1 MGGSSSKPAPVAET
15 AKTFTPDLS
24 KFTVTG
30 DYAVELQR
38 KAEEAAAATSKAMEE
53 GQAALAAQMA
63 AASSASWWTNVKW
76 GAALLATIVVMAG
89 IGYLIWYIL
98 FKTGVTNKDPGS
110 GSSYGT
116 TSTARA
122 LTVYSATHGT
132 NNVTPAVQA
141 LIANTDSLSLATP
154 LSTTLMAQDPT
165 LKLNATDTFSIS
177 YASSGILYNY
187 NNVSDSTAVI
197 ISPVQ
202 TPGTAAGSSGATPP
216 TDKSTA
222 PPSQPGFFARL
233 WGSVSGGSS
242 GDLLGSI
249 HDATTTTSVSGS
261 NAPLSSE
268 GDGAYGMQWW
278 MFVKDWNYGYGKDKS
293 VVVRP
298 DPTNS
303 KVMNPSISLHP
314 TDNSLRVSVS
324 VFPSTEGG
332 AAASQPAPAGHS
344 GASDDVFVCEVP
356 NIPLQTWFS
365 VSVTVFGRNLDIY
378 IDGKLVKSCFL
389 TGVPKPATGDVQ
401 VTPGGGFSGN
411 ICNFTHY
418 PRMLTPSDANSFWTA
433 GTSCQKATAPS
444 STAAATGYSVKFG
457 VYDPLGKQVQQYTF

>member
-1 MGGSSSKPAPVAET
+1 MGGSSSKPAPVAEP

-24 KFTVTG
+24 KFTVSG

-38 KAEEAAAATSKAMEE
+38 KAEEAAAATAKAMKE

-63 AASSASWWTNVKW
+63 AASSSAWWVKLGW
-76 GAALLATIVVMAG
+76 GITTIVLLGG
-89 IGYLIWYIL
+89 IGFAIWYIL
-98 FKTGVTNKDPGS
+98 SKITSNVPDPTNKNT
-110 GSSYGT
+110 YGT
-116 TSTARA
+116 GQTPNS

-132 NNVTPAVQA
+132 NNVTSAVQS
-141 LIANTDSLSLATP
+141 LIANTDSLSLAAP

-165 LKLNATDTFSIS
+165 LKLNTTDTFSIS

-187 NNVSDSTAVI
+187 TNASDSTAVI

-202 TPGTAAGSSGATPP
+202 TPGTPSGASGSTPSP
-216 TDKSTA
+216 DKSTA
-222 PPSQPGFFARL
+222 PPSQPGVLARL
-233 WGSVSGGSS
+233 WGSVTGGSS

-365 VSVTVFGRNLDIY
+365 VAVTVFGRNLDIY

-389 TGVPKPATGDVQ
+389 TGVPKPATGDLQ

-418 PRMLTPSDANSFWTA
+418 PRMLTPSDANSFWST
-433 GTSCQKATAPS
+433 GTSCQKATAPGAA
-444 STAAATGYSVKFG
+444 AAATGYSVKFG

>member
-1 MGGSSSKPAPVAET
+1 MGGSSSKPAPVAEP

-24 KFTVTG
+24 KFTLSG

-63 AASSASWWTNVKW
+63 AASRSRLLMNIGWGFLTLIIVA
-76 GAALLATIVVMAG
+76 GAAYGLWVLASKINPNVAKPPGLNLFGAKHGSTDVTQKVLGLIQNGALKIPASISSSLGGSLSSTDSLVITYQYEGDPSPLTATFQDTQDVVIDGANA
-89 IGYLIWYIL
+89 I
-98 FKTGVTNKDPGS
+98 KP
-110 GSSYGT
+110 GT
-116 TSTARA
+116 TSDG
-122 LTVYSATHGT
+122 S
-132 NNVTPAVQA
+132 PAPPPSGPV
-141 LIANTDSLSLATP
+141 S
-154 LSTTLMAQDPT
+154 ST
-165 LKLNATDTFSIS
+165 
-177 YASSGILYNY
+177 
-187 NNVSDSTAVI
+187 
-197 ISPVQ
+197 
-202 TPGTAAGSSGATPP
+202 
-216 TDKSTA
+216 

-233 WGSVSGGSS
+233 WGSVTGGSS

-389 TGVPKPATGDVQ
+389 TGVPKPATGDLQ

-444 STAAATGYSVKFG
+444 AATAATGYSVKFG

>member
-1 MGGSSSKPAPVAET
+1 MGGSSSKPAEVKPA
-15 AKTFTPDLS
+15 ASTFTPDLS

-38 KAEEAAAATSKAMEE
+38 KAEEAAAAGK
-53 GQAALAAQMA
+53 AALDAQMA

-76 GAALLATIVVMAG
+76 GAALVATIIVMTG

-98 FKTGVTNKDPGS
+98 FKTGVTNKNPADPN
-110 GSSYGT
+110 
-116 TSTARA
+116 
-122 LTVYSATHGT
+122 VYKGLHGT
-132 NNVTPAVQA
+132 NDITQSLVGMIQNGTLNIKPSLSAT
-141 LIANTDSLSLATP
+141 LGGISGKPLSSTDSLVITYQFPGDPKP
-154 LSTTLMAQDPT
+154 LTA
-165 LKLNATDTFSIS
+165 TFSDTDEVNIS
-177 YASSGILYNY
+177 
-187 NNVSDSTAVI
+187 
-197 ISPVQ
+197 Q
-202 TPGTAAGSSGATPP
+202 TSKPGTTDDGSPAPPSTQQAT
-216 TDKSTA
+216 

-233 WGSVSGGSS
+233 WGSVTGGSS

-293 VVVRP
+293 VIVRP
-298 DPTNS
+298 DPTNT

-344 GASDDVFVCEVP
+344 GASDDVFICEVP

-444 STAAATGYSVKFG
+444 AATAATGYSVKFG

>member
-1 MGGSSSKPAPVAET
+1 MGGSSSKPAET
-15 AKTFTPDLS
+15 TASSFTPDLS

-38 KAEEAAAATSKAMEE
+38 KAEEAAAAGK
-53 GQAALAAQMA
+53 AALDAQMA

-76 GAALLATIVVMAG
+76 GAGLLFTIIAMLG
-89 IGYLIWYIL
+89 IGYGIWYALYKTVPNVKPPPGLNL
-98 FKTGVTNKDPGS
+98 FGAKHGSTDVTQKVLGLIQNGTLKIPASISSSLGGS
-110 GSSYGT
+110 LSS
-116 TSTARA
+116 
-122 LTVYSATHGT
+122 
-132 NNVTPAVQA
+132 
-141 LIANTDSLSLATP
+141 TDSLVITYQYEGDPSPLTATFP
-154 LSTTLMAQDPT
+154 DTQDVVIDGANGIKPGNTTDGSPAPPP
-165 LKLNATDTFSIS
+165 SGPV
-177 YASSGILYNY
+177 SS
-187 NNVSDSTAVI
+187 
-197 ISPVQ
+197 
-202 TPGTAAGSSGATPP
+202 TPP
-216 TDKSTA
+216 A
-222 PPSQPGFFARL
+222 QPGFFARL
-233 WGSVSGGSS
+233 WGSVTGGSS

-293 VVVRP
+293 VIVRP
-298 DPTNS
+298 DPTNT

-344 GASDDVFVCEVP
+344 GASDDVFICEVP

-444 STAAATGYSVKFG
+444 AATAATGYSVKFG

>member
-1 MGGSSSKPAPVAET
+1 MGGSSSKPAEVKSSFA
-15 AKTFTPDLS
+15 PDLS

-38 KAEEAAAATSKAMEE
+38 KAEEAAAAGK
-53 GQAALAAQMA
+53 AALDAQMA
-63 AASSASWWTNVKW
+63 AASSASWWTNFKW
-76 GAALLATIVVMAG
+76 ALGLLFTIAVMSGIAYGLWVLAKTINPNVATPP
-89 IGYLIWYIL
+89 GYDLSVL
-98 FKTGVTNKDPGS
+98 
-110 GSSYGT
+110 
-116 TSTARA
+116 
-122 LTVYSATHGT
+122 SATHGNT
-132 NNVTPAVQA
+132 DVTSSVIGMIKNGTLNISPSISST
-141 LIANTDSLSLATP
+141 LGSSSGTTLSSTDSLVIKYQYSSDP
-154 LSTTLMAQDPT
+154 MALTKTFQD
-165 LKLNATDTFSIS
+165 TD
-177 YASSGILYNY
+177 
-187 NNVSDSTAVI
+187 AVV
-197 ISPVQ
+197 ISP
-202 TPGTAAGSSGATPP
+202 TSKPSDGGDKSAPPPP
-216 TDKSTA
+216 TTQA
-222 PPSQPGFFARL
+222 TQPGFFSRL
-233 WGSVSGGSS
+233 WGSVTGGSS

-293 VVVRP
+293 VIVRP
-298 DPTNS
+298 DPTNT

-344 GASDDVFVCEVP
+344 GASDDVFICEVP
-356 NIPLQTWFS
+356 NIPLQSWFS

-444 STAAATGYSVKFG
+444 AATAATGYSVKFG